1 MVHTIESV
9 KETLPKVQVKVDG
22 KIITANISGRRNRF
36 ATVWTKSNIDGWEFA
51 WQTIVDAL
59 NSGNPLKV

>member
-22 KIITANISGRRNRF
+22 KIITANVSGRRNRF
-36 ATVWTKSNIDGWEFA
+36 ATVWTKQNMDGWEFA
-51 WQTIVDAL
+51 WQTIVNSL
-59 NSGNPLKV
+59 NSGKPLNV